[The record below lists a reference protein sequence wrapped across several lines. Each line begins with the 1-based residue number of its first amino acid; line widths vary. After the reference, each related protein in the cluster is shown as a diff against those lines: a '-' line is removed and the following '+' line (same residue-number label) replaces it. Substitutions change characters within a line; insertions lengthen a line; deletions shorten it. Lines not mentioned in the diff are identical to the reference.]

1 MSLEKNRKNQKF
13 QKLDRLMNLAMGLMA
28 LITVLF
34 LFLVYDPTFSI
45 FESNQNIMVSEVI
58 DEDKIENGIHM
69 RTGLKDAPGIDLVI
83 QNCTNCHS
91 AKLVTQ
97 NRMTKERWN
106 ATIRW
111 MQKTQ
116 NLWELGEKQDVI
128 VDYLVTNYPIEEKGR
143 RASLADIDW
152 YKLK

>member
-1 MSLEKNRKNQKF
+1 MSLDKNRKDQKF
-13 QKLDRLMNLAMGLMA
+13 KKLDRLMNLAIGLMA

-45 FESNQNIMVSEVI
+45 FKSNQNQIVSEVM
-58 DEDKIENGIHM
+58 DEDKIENGIHL
-69 RTGLKDAPGIDLVI
+69 RTGLKNAPGIDLVI

-143 RASLADIDW
+143 RASLADIEW
-152 YKLK
+152 YQLK

>member
-1 MSLEKNRKNQKF
+1 MSVENTSDKAKF
-13 QKLDRLMNLAMGLMA
+13 QKLDRLMNLAMGLLA

-34 LFLVYDPTFSI
+34 LFLVYDPTFSV
-45 FESNQNIMVSEVI
+45 FKPNDEIMLSELE
-58 DEDKIENGIHM
+58 DEDRIENGIHVS
-69 RTGLKDAPGIDLVI
+69 TGLKDAPGVDLVI
-83 QNCTNCHS
+83 QNCTHCHS

-116 NLWELGEKQDVI
+116 NLWELGEKQEII
-128 VDYLVTNYPIEEKGR
+128 VDYLVTNYPIEDKGR
-143 RASLADIDW
+143 RASLSDIQW
-152 YKLK
+152 YKLN

>member
-1 MSLEKNRKNQKF
+1 MTDQDRFRKI
-13 QKLDRLMNLAMGLMA
+13 DRLMNLAMGLLA
-28 LITVLF
+28 VITVLF
-34 LFLVYDPTFSI
+34 LFLVYDPTFSV
-45 FESNQNIMVSEVI
+45 FESSQDDALSEVV
-58 DEDKIENGIHM
+58 DENTIENGIHVQ
-69 RTGLKDAPGIDLVI
+69 TGLKDAPGMDLVI

-97 NRMTKERWN
+97 NRMSKERWD

-116 NLWELGEKQDVI
+116 NLWELGDKQEVI
-128 VDYLVTNYPIEEKGR
+128 VNYLVTNYPVEDKGR
-143 RASLADIDW
+143 RASLEQIEW

>member
-1 MSLEKNRKNQKF
+1 MSSGNNIDQKEF
-13 QKLDRLMNLAMGLMA
+13 RKLDRLVNIAIGLLAA
-28 LITVLF
+28 ITVLF

-45 FESNQNIMVSEVI
+45 FQSSEEVLISEVI
-58 DEDKIENGIHM
+58 DDDKIENGIHVA
-69 RTGLKDAPGIDLVI
+69 TGLKDAPGVDLVI

-97 NRMTKERWN
+97 NRMSKERWN

-116 NLWELGEKQDVI
+116 NLWELGDKQEII
-128 VDYLVTNYPIEEKGR
+128 VDYLVANYPVEDKGR
-143 RASLADIDW
+143 RASLADIEW

>member
-1 MSLEKNRKNQKF
+1 MSLDKNRKDQKF
-13 QKLDRLMNLAMGLMA
+13 KKLDRLMNLAIGLMA

-45 FESNQNIMVSEVI
+45 FKSNQNQIVSEVM
-58 DEDKIENGIHM
+58 DEDKIENGIHL

-143 RASLADIDW
+143 RASLADIEW
-152 YKLK
+152 YQLK